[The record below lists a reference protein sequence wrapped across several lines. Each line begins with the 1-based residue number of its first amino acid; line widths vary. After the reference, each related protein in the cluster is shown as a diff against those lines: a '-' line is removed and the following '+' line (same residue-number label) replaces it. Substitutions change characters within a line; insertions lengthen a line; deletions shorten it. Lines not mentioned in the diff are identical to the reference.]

1 MHLWLRK
8 NIFYCRVELPR
19 IDGKRR
25 WKRISLHTNNYYEA
39 RTIMDQQQELSNNIK
54 QMRLLFAQV
63 CFDDSD
69 FPYDPS
75 AKQPTGVYCINGVQI
90 VRKISDS
97 TPTNVLKQLW
107 TLFKKLAGHE
117 KQLPKDVQEMV
128 ITIRAS
134 KELFEQKI
142 NIIVEPNA
150 TVLKQLVQ
158 TAKEPVVINQQTT
171 QSPPTSN
178 HSSYSIGDMFDS
190 MLLKGHNCHS
200 HQVRKRNA
208 FELMLKGVGLKWGDD
223 YCKFH
228 NVATIENITK
238 NVLAIDGIK
247 NEGKRT
253 RLGFIREIVTCAC
266 NIEPDIYKVNVIAN
280 LPKVSKSKRS
290 QLKPHMPYSQDQLL
304 AMFDPKYDFFKK
316 NPDAFWLCMI
326 GLFTGARANA
336 AMTLQYDDLINEEN
350 LDCIYFRSNAD
361 VKRLKNDASERKVPI
376 HNQLLDLG
384 FVDYFKRKQ
393 KKLKA
398 NGSDFI
404 FSHAVTK
411 TGQYNNKYMDRILFP
426 FFKSIGVK
434 GEEGRDGHDYHSFRK
449 VISTALQDA
458 GVPRSYIEQ
467 IGGWEGVGTV
477 EKSYSNHNLAQ
488 IKAQMDKME
497 YDFLKP
503 HFAEWKKIMA
513 KKP

>member
-1 MHLWLRK
+1 
-8 NIFYCRVELPR
+8 
-19 IDGKRR
+19 
-25 WKRISLHTNNYYEA
+25 
-39 RTIMDQQQELSNNIK
+39 
-54 QMRLLFAQV
+54 
-63 CFDDSD
+63 
-69 FPYDPS
+69 
-75 AKQPTGVYCINGVQI
+75 
-90 VRKISDS
+90 
-97 TPTNVLKQLW
+97 
-107 TLFKKLAGHE
+107 
-117 KQLPKDVQEMV
+117 
-128 ITIRAS
+128 
-134 KELFEQKI
+134 
-142 NIIVEPNA
+142 
-150 TVLKQLVQ
+150 
-158 TAKEPVVINQQTT
+158 
-171 QSPPTSN
+171 
-178 HSSYSIGDMFDS
+178 MFDS
-190 MLLKGHNCHS
+190 MLLKGNNCHS

-208 FELMLKGVGLKWGDD
+208 FELMLKGVGLKWNDD
-223 YCKFH
+223 YSKFH

-238 NVLAIDGIK
+238 NILAMDGVK

-266 NIEPDIYKVNVIAN
+266 NKEPDVYKVNVIAN
-280 LPKVSKSKRS
+280 LPKIQKSKRS
-290 QLKPHMPYSQDQLL
+290 EEKPHLPYDTDQLL

-316 NPDAFWLCMI
+316 NPDAFWLCMV

-336 AMTLQYDDLINEEN
+336 AMTLQYDDLINENN
-350 LDCIYFRSNAD
+350 LDCIYFRSNNA